1 MDIYSK
7 DFLEFLIKAKRET
20 YANSN
25 ALKFYL
31 VDKSQ
36 KIMSL

>member
-7 DFLEFLIKAKRET
+7 DFLEFSIKAKRET

-31 VDKSQ
+31 VD
-36 KIMSL
+36 